1 MHIPGLKRCRERALL
16 TQADLA
22 ERSGLSEVTINRLER
37 GRNEARIST
46 VRKLAAALD
55 VAPSELLEQVQGCL
69 LYTSDAADE

>member
-55 VAPSELLEQVQGCL
+55 VAPSELLEQVQGNER
-69 LYTSDAADE
+69 AA